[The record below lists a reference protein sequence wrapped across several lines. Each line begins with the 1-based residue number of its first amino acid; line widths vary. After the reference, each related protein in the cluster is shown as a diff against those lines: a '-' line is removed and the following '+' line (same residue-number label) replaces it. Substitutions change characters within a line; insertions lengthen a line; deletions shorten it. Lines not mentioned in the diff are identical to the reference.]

1 MCARK
6 DGAIPGQ
13 RGDALRYS
21 GHLGRKQSISL
32 LPPPRLRHPS
42 VAGVKR
48 VDLILV
54 NSLPAHSASGA
65 ARREA
70 LCLSGHT
77 ELVPEDARRT

>member
-1 MCARK
+1 M
-6 DGAIPGQ
+6 
-13 RGDALRYS
+13 ALFPANAETLFVTPDIWVVSNPYPYS
-21 GHLGRKQSISL
+21 
-32 LPPPRLRHPS
+32 PPPRLRHPS